1 MAMYDKEKY
10 ATVAERMVL
19 LKKKHPDYRLL
30 TEDYSTP
37 QDRAAGIWR
46 VKAMLYLNAEDQT
59 LGLIKSTGH
68 AYELDSA
75 VGPQKTSGLEVG
87 ETSAIGRCLMVA
99 GFAASKDPNVLASAE
114 EMEKVARGKGA
125 ADSKNKAKL
134 DPIMATQNQYEWL
147 EARVAGV
154 KNKTE
159 LNTMWEAVS
168 NDGHGQLGWVR
179 DLFQKRG
186 DELK

>member
-1 MAMYDKEKY
+1 MAMYDKDKY
-10 ATVAERMVL
+10 STVAERMIL

-30 TEDYSTP
+30 TEDYSTA

-46 VKAMLYLNAEDQT
+46 VKAKLYLNAEDQT

-99 GFAASKDPNVLASAE
+99 GFAASKDPAVLASAE
-114 EMEKVARGKGA
+114 EMEKVARGRGA
-125 ADSKNKAKL
+125 ASSKTNPELNRA
-134 DPIMATQNQYEWL
+134 DL

-154 KNKTE
+154 KDKTE
-159 LNTMWEAVS
+159 LSTMWEAVS

-179 DLFQKRG
+179 DLFQKKG
-186 DELK
+186 EELK